1 MIALI
6 EDNRD
11 AIADVCRQYGVQR
24 LAVFGSAVKG
34 TFDPATSDLDFA
46 VEFADCGPGIGKR
59 FMQFIVALEDLF
71 PDHPIHIS
79 TLHAGLSETFQNEL
93 QATAVTI
100 MNTDVRQNLGVA
112 LTFPLL
118 SRETGHRN
126 QAGKISVRGFGNRW
140 RQHEPPAG
148 YRPTLSRHGLRRSGE
163 FRLHRL
169 ENGTSFAVTSATSVN
184 QDRDLHVEYRQ
195 SI

>member
-100 MNTDVRQNLGVA
+100 FEYGRTAEPGCRLDIPVTVA
-112 LTFPLL
+112 
-118 SRETGHRN
+118 
-126 QAGKISVRGFGNRW
+126 
-140 RQHEPPAG
+140 
-148 YRPTLSRHGLRRSGE
+148 
-163 FRLHRL
+163 
-169 ENGTSFAVTSATSVN
+169 
-184 QDRDLHVEYRQ
+184 
-195 SI
+195 